1 MPGRLA
7 ERRRADAARRQRAGT
22 DTHAARRL
30 QPLPTAAAPQTPLE
44 AELAAV
50 AAHVPGAKVADLRT
64 TPIPGIYEF
73 RQGAELVYVTADG
86 RYGFAGDLYRLADRN
101 NLSDA
106 RRRELRLDLLRAV
119 PEASMVV
126 FAPPQTKYTITV
138 FTDVDCAYCRELHKQ
153 IAEYNRLGVK
163 VRYLFFPRSGPNTS
177 SWTKAEQVWCSADR
191 REALT
196 QAKQGE
202 ALNHG
207 GLQAQSGGR
216 AVRARARDRADRHAG
231 HRHGIGRSAAGLRAA
246 RRAGAGT
253 AAGQAPAASRADLG
267 AELRHGG
274 AAFSAPA
281 VSACRA
287 CLPIPWRRPAA
298 CRARK

>member
-1 MPGRLA
+1 MNSSTSLRWCLA
-7 ERRRADAARRQRAGT
+7 ALLSGVALTLRAASAPPPTTTPAA
-22 DTHAARRL
+22 AA
-30 QPLPTAAAPQTPLE
+30 TAAVAAPQTPLE

-50 AAHVPGAKVADLRT
+50 AAHVPGAHVADLRT

-106 RRRELRLDLLRAV
+106 RRRELRLDLLRNV
-119 PEASMVV
+119 PESSMVV
-126 FAPPQTKYTITV
+126 FAPATTKYTITV

-177 SWTKAEQVWCSADR
+177 SWSKAEQVWCSADR

-196 QAKQGE
+196 EAKRGV
-202 ALNHG
+202 ALTAAVCKPNAVADQYA
-207 GLQAQSGGR
+207 LGR
-216 AVRARARDRADRHAG
+216 AIGLTGTPGIVTESGELLPGYAPPDELLQELQQDRPQG
-231 HRHGIGRSAAGLRAA
+231 
-246 RRAGAGT
+246 
-253 AAGQAPAASRADLG
+253 
-267 AELRHGG
+267 
-274 AAFSAPA
+274 
-281 VSACRA
+281 
-287 CLPIPWRRPAA
+287 
-298 CRARK
+298 